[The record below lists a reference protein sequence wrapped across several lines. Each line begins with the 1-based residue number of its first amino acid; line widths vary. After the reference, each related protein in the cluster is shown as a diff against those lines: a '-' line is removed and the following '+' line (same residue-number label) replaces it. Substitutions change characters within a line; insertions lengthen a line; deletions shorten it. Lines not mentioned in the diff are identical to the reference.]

1 MVQIYN
7 KYNRSVEYH
16 NDIHGSD
23 VAQHCHYILRSQNL
37 GKLAM
42 FDDVDTLSLLVAALC
57 HDVGHDGFNNKFHV
71 VMQSNR
77 FLMYG
82 DAHVQESYHV
92 AETLKLLNRNEFDFI
107 GDKMTPTEG

>member
-1 MVQIYN
+1 
-7 KYNRSVEYH
+7 
-16 NDIHGSD
+16 
-23 VAQHCHYILRSQNL
+23 
-37 GKLAM
+37 M

-71 VMQSNR
+71 LTQSNR

-107 GDKMTPTEG
+107 GDKMTATEAQLFRKRLFQSIISTDMAQMNNLRN